1 LGVSIYSI
9 FIRNLEKPHYGNS
22 IVPVVI
28 DDLVLVKHKTEI
40 EDTFT
45 LA

>member
-28 DDLVLVKHKTEI
+28 DALILDKHKVEI